1 MSAALWGPQQQ
12 ILFFLSGTILKK
24 WREKWKISQSER
36 VTSYRWLVTAKII
49 SLNLVLFPVTWL
61 WALKSSF
68 LSFDHES
75 VRLRRQRGRLL
86 QVNNYQKDLFVHYI
100 MDFFIYGRNC
110 YIWPAHMRWTFLP
123 LLCHTNSLNI
133 CKTLRKYL
141 FRHAKGKSMVNFY
154 IFNAIGQNFANS
166 ESCPILRLR

>member
-1 MSAALWGPQQQ
+1 MQRQQKSKSLHFDAPGIWLCPADTSFWHLWFWFSSTSNILWPHCVSAALWGPQQQ

-75 VRLRRQRGRLL
+75 VRLRRRRGGLL
-86 QVNNYQKDLFVHYI
+86 QVNNYQKDLFAHYI
-100 MDFFIYGRNC
+100 SIKFE
-110 YIWPAHMRWTFLP
+110 
-123 LLCHTNSLNI
+123 
-133 CKTLRKYL
+133 RKFYMTVQ
-141 FRHAKGKSMVNFY
+141 AKQFK
-154 IFNAIGQNFANS
+154 
-166 ESCPILRLR
+166 

>member
-1 MSAALWGPQQQ
+1 MGDDIGSGSVTDCHLRSFFNHRRHTQQCRAAPQRKSIQTQPEPMSSPINYPAYFWHLWFWFSSTSNILWPHCVSAALWGPQQQ

-75 VRLRRQRGRLL
+75 VRLRRCRGGLL
-86 QVNNYQKDLFVHYI
+86 QVNNF
-100 MDFFIYGRNC
+100 
-110 YIWPAHMRWTFLP
+110 
-123 LLCHTNSLNI
+123 
-133 CKTLRKYL
+133 
-141 FRHAKGKSMVNFY
+141 
-154 IFNAIGQNFANS
+154 
-166 ESCPILRLR
+166 